1 MKKRLG
7 LILLILV
14 LLISTVSAESWYQ
27 FGSMKFSISAGPTVP
42 LTLTTWG
49 ETHVGPGEGNTNFS
63 VGGIGSIDYQVYLCS
78 WFSLGAELGFQF
90 NLDNNND
97 VFSSIPVLAKF
108 TFVPVQTARFE
119 LPISFGVGGNYLSFG
134 DYSKFAF
141 GVTADIEARYF
152 FKENWGIGIRT
163 GFHAIF
169 EWYANLS
176 VTNLSKNGTLTNIPV
191 MLSITYRN

>member
-1 MKKRLG
+1 M
-7 LILLILV
+7 ILV

-49 ETHVGPGEGNTNFS
+49 ETHVSPGEGNTNFS

-134 DYSKFAF
+134 DYSKLAF